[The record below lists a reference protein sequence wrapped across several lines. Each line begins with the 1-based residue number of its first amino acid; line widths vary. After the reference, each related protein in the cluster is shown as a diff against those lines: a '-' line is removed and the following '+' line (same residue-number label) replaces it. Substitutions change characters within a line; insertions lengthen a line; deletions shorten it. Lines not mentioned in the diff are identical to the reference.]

1 MMQRPEML
9 NQRRKKSPVFLSILT
24 AILVLVS
31 AVVLL
36 DSIRAMFMFT
46 VEIKGSSMLN
56 TFYGG
61 ERIDGD
67 YRGGDIVYA
76 LKNFAAERGDVVII
90 DTSDSASFAGNG
102 GTVFSSEIIIKR
114 LIATEGDS
122 VRCEHGVVYLKKP
135 GEEYVAL
142 DEPYAITRPD
152 YSFPEVTLSEG
163 EIFFLGDNRPISLDS
178 QEVVAYGYHL
188 LTENSIIGVV
198 PEWAISIKW
207 FTTGWENFR
216 STINS
221 FFT

>member
-76 LKNFAAERGDVVII
+76 LKNFTAERGDVVII

-102 GTVFSSEIIIKR
+102 GTVFSSEIII
-114 LIATEGDS
+114 
-122 VRCEHGVVYLKKP
+122 
-135 GEEYVAL
+135 
-142 DEPYAITRPD
+142 
-152 YSFPEVTLSEG
+152 
-163 EIFFLGDNRPISLDS
+163 
-178 QEVVAYGYHL
+178 
-188 LTENSIIGVV
+188 
-198 PEWAISIKW
+198 
-207 FTTGWENFR
+207 
-216 STINS
+216 
-221 FFT
+221 